1 MCNKYLQHL
10 ATSSTRHSFASH
22 RLVFHP
28 MQPMSAPHCTT
39 TRWPM
44 HKFGGESSSVESGLS
59 STSSLFNSLMRKSLN
74 SPFRLWAGS
83 FSRSE
88 VLSYLYL
95 PSSFKLFLSLFLL
108 VIQLAKEIVLDLIG
122 RIKAPDPW
130 KGHTSRCHLGYI
142 YTDPQ
147 MMVKAYP
154 HTTVWVPI
162 GCSTVLG

>member
-1 MCNKYLQHL
+1 MWRHLSNNVVLVVAQVLTLCAPRRPHILQTT
-10 ATSSTRHSFASH
+10 AC
-22 RLVFHP
+22 FH
-28 MQPMSAPHCTT
+28 APYM
-39 TRWPM
+39 W
-44 HKFGGESSSVESGLS
+44 
-59 STSSLFNSLMRKSLN
+59 
-74 SPFRLWAGS
+74 LWAGS

-147 MMVKAYP
+147 MTVKAYP

>member
-1 MCNKYLQHL
+1 MLFALLVILLMCWFHCK
-10 ATSSTRHSFASH
+10 SD
-22 RLVFHP
+22 VFW
-28 MQPMSAPHCTT
+28 TT
-39 TRWPM
+39 YSQDETFINIKL
-44 HKFGGESSSVESGLS
+44 H
-59 STSSLFNSLMRKSLN
+59 
-74 SPFRLWAGS
+74 LWAGS

-147 MMVKAYP
+147 MTVKAYP

>member
-1 MCNKYLQHL
+1 MHGVFFIDIGL
-10 ATSSTRHSFASH
+10 ADLKRASPEIVL
-22 RLVFHP
+22 LV
-28 MQPMSAPHCTT
+28 
-39 TRWPM
+39 
-44 HKFGGESSSVESGLS
+44 E
-59 STSSLFNSLMRKSLN
+59 LMV
-74 SPFRLWAGS
+74 WAGS

-147 MMVKAYP
+147 MTVKAYP